1 MAARV
6 LITGAT
12 GTLGRRVL
20 PAASAAGHRVF
31 ALSRRARTDESAG
44 VQWRCA
50 DLLTGSGIDEAV
62 DDVDVIVHCATQGT
76 RDKDVTSM
84 QNLTS
89 AARRAGVDHLIHVS
103 IVGIDEIPL
112 PYYRTKLRVERVLE
126 GSGVEHT
133 VLRATQFHDLIATT
147 FSLQR
152 YSPVLCAL
160 RNVRFQ
166 PIDTRDVANRLVE
179 LVGSAPAGRVRD
191 IGGPTVHTHAE
202 LARQY
207 LSARRSRRP
216 AIALPV
222 PGRIVAGYRSGANLA
237 PDNPVGTIVFSEYL
251 AAAN

>member
-20 PAASAAGHRVF
+20 SAASAAGHRVC
-31 ALSRRARTDESAG
+31 ALSRRARTDESE
-44 VQWRCA
+44 VQWRCG

-62 DDVDVIVHCATQGT
+62 DDVNVIVHCATQGT

-89 AARRAGVDHLIHVS
+89 AARRAGVEHLIHVS

-126 GSGVEHT
+126 GSGVDHT

-207 LSARRSRRP
+207 LRATRSRRS
-216 AIALPV
+216 AIALPA
-222 PGRIVAGYRSGANLA
+222 PGRIFAGYRSGANLA
-237 PDNPVGTIVFSEYL
+237 PDNPVGTIEFSEFL
-251 AAAN
+251 AAAK